1 MASTLRPHRF
11 VPVHYLVSYNGRPFL
26 KLPLAC
32 CLGLW
37 SLVSFL
43 LLSSGPVYAEWV
55 ALDKKYQS
63 PGLQTVYFDPATIR
77 REGDL
82 VTIWQLTD
90 YKWAQGNVGLGRFLM
105 DPSRFLSTKTHKQF
119 DCAEKQFR
127 LLAYSE
133 FLSHMGT
140 GRRNNGY
147 VDQDNWLPVEPDSI
161 NQALWEVVCNK
172 E

>member
-1 MASTLRPHRF
+1 MAITPRPHRF
-11 VPVHYLVSYNGRPFL
+11 VPVHYLVPHNARPFL

-32 CLGLW
+32 CLGFG
-37 SLVSFL
+37 SLVSLL

-55 ALDKKYQS
+55 EIEKRYQS
-63 PGLQTVYFDPATIR
+63 PGLQTVYFDPDTIR
-77 REGDL
+77 REGSL
-82 VTIWQLTD
+82 VTLWQLTD
-90 YKWAQGNVGLGRFLM
+90 YKWAQGNVGLGRFGV

-119 DCAEKQFR
+119 DCMEKRLR
-127 LLAYSE
+127 LLAYAE
-133 FLSHMGT
+133 FLRHMGT